1 MRASAA
7 STRVQMTNNY
17 NIGFVLS
24 GGGARGFAHL
34 GIAEALRERGIIP
47 DIISGVSAG
56 AIAGAFLASGK
67 TPRETFEIVKKG
79 GLFKYTKLQIPRD
92 GLMRL
97 DGLQKMLRSE
107 IPYDRLED
115 LPIPLY
121 TGTSNLTTGDMEY
134 RNSGPLIKT
143 ILASASIPV
152 LFSPVE
158 LDGCLFA
165 DGGLL
170 NNIPVEPLIGTCRR
184 IVVSNISPLQKPAQ
198 VNGLIQVIV
207 RTFLMSIHARVHTAR
222 DHADL
227 YIEPPELTSYEVL
240 SVSHADETFR
250 IGYETVMN
258 MDNALFEPLLDRG
271 FHPPEMDPEG

>member
-1 MRASAA
+1 MEK
-7 STRVQMTNNY
+7 TH

-34 GIAEALRERGIIP
+34 GIAEGLRERGIVP

-67 TPRETFEIVKKG
+67 TPRETFEILKIG

-97 DGLQKMLRSE
+97 DGLQKMMRSE
-107 IPYDRLED
+107 IPYDRIEE
-115 LPIPLY
+115 LPIPFFA
-121 TGTSNLTTGDMEY
+121 GTSNLTTGDMEY
-134 RNSGPLIKT
+134 RNSGPLIRT

-170 NNIPVEPLIGTCRR
+170 NNIPVEPLIGKCRK
-184 IVVSNISPLQKPAQ
+184 IVVSNISPLQKPA
-198 VNGLIQVIV
+198 VVSGLIQVII

-227 YIEPPELTSYEVL
+227 YIEPSELTSFEVL

-250 IGYETVMN
+250 IGYETILK
-258 MDNALFEPLLDRG
+258 MDDALFEPLVNPG
-271 FHPPEMDPEG
+271 Y